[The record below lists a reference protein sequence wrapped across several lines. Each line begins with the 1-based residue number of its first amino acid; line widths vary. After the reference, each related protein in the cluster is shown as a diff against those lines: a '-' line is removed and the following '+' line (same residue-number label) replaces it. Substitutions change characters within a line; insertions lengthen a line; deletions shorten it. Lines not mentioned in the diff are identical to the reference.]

1 MFWLRS
7 WVASEGGSSWDI
19 EASFFKNPLAV
30 VGSLEAAGARAV
42 PEHWGRGPYC
52 SLQRVAMWAG
62 ECDTCRMFRKLPA
75 SQGSPGE
82 KSLCLPEPLGP
93 EGLDPSLRFALV
105 LGMKTKTTTVSISGL
120 LGKGWNSGC

>member
-62 ECDTCRMFRKLPA
+62 QCDTCRMFRKLPA
-75 SQGSPGE
+75 SQGSPGVPYKNLVYCCQE
-82 KSLCLPEPLGP
+82 
-93 EGLDPSLRFALV
+93 LRRMIQCIF
-105 LGMKTKTTTVSISGL
+105 T
-120 LGKGWNSGC
+120 